1 MTTETI
7 SKTPWTMYAPRFR
20 AKVSD
25 QIIIQHLRTKT
36 ISPFHSMTVPAG
48 FRPRCSKDEVT
59 VGIQHLAFSAEGFR
73 LSCYMLVSRQ
83 NCWYRTLRTSSRHP
97 CPFRHKEQHHK
108 ETRTSAQHVRP
119 APQPT
124 LERSSKRFFMFRKIA
139 SRSSALVT

>member
-20 AKVSD
+20 AKVLD
-25 QIIIQHLRTKT
+25 QIIVQHLRTET
-36 ISPFHSMTVPAG
+36 ISPLHSMTVPTG
-48 FRPRCSKDEVT
+48 LRPCCSKDKIT
-59 VGIQHLAFSAEGFR
+59 VGIEHLAFIAWGFR
-73 LSCYMLVSRQ
+73 VSHYMLVSRQ

-119 APQPT
+119 APQQT

-139 SRSSALVT
+139 LRSSALVT